1 MSSRRVLGILAQVVA
16 LGAGGWFLLRTAAAS
31 WGTIALSDLRPA
43 WLPIVVASVLT
54 AATYLFLVFLW
65 VVSLRWWQER
75 FPYLE
80 AARVWFVS
88 NLARFIPGMVWHL
101 LGVAA
106 MAQARDLSPLAAAG
120 GILLQQFV
128 LVLTALVVAA
138 AWAPALLSGWAR
150 AIPAES
156 LLALT
161 GLGVAL
167 LVLVLPRAMP
177 LMGRAVARVLRRPVS
192 WPALPPGEFTLYVL
206 GLCVPWVAYGIAF
219 WLFGRGLLG
228 TQAPSF
234 PLAVGGYVASY
245 VVGLI
250 VVFAPSG
257 LVVREAAMVAALAPA
272 IGGGA
277 ALVLAIAT
285 RVWLLMVELATAL
298 GVVLLHGVVHGRR
311 PQGTSG
317 AGRQ

>member
-1 MSSRRVLGILAQVVA
+1 MSSRRALGILAQVIA
-16 LGAGGWFLLRTAAAS
+16 LGAGGWFLLRTASAS
-31 WGTIALSDLRPA
+31 WGTIALSDLHPA
-43 WLPIVVASVLT
+43 WLPILAASVLT

-106 MAQARDLSPLAAAG
+106 MAHARDLSPLAATA
-120 GILLQQFV
+120 GILLQQVV
-128 LVLTALVVAA
+128 LVLTGLVVTA
-138 AWAPALLSGWAR
+138 AWAPALISGWGGAV
-150 AIPAES
+150 PAEPR
-156 LLALT
+156 LALT
-161 GLGVAL
+161 GLGVVL

-192 WPALPPGEFTLYVL
+192 WPALPTGQFALYVA

-219 WLFGRGLLG
+219 WLFGRAILG
-228 TQAPSF
+228 SQAPGLA
-234 PLAVGGYVASY
+234 LAVGSFVASY

-257 LVVREAAMVAALAPA
+257 LVVREAALVAALAPA
-272 IGGGA
+272 IGEGA
-277 ALVLAIAT
+277 ALVLAIAS

-298 GVVLLHGVVHGRR
+298 AVVLLHGVVHGRR
-311 PQGTSG
+311 GKVQP
-317 AGRQ
+317 

>member
-1 MSSRRVLGILAQVVA
+1 MASRRVPGILAQVVA

-31 WGTIALSDLRPA
+31 WGSIALSDLRPA

-106 MAQARDLSPLAAAG
+106 MAHQRDVSPLAATA
-120 GILLQQFV
+120 GILLQQVV
-128 LVLTALVVAA
+128 LVLTGLVVAT
-138 AWAPALLSGWAR
+138 AWAPALLSGWAG
-150 AIPAES
+150 AIPAEQ

-161 GLGVAL
+161 ALGMAL
-167 LVLVLPRAMP
+167 LILVLPRAMP
-177 LMGRAVARVLRRPVS
+177 VMGRAATRLLRRPVS
-192 WPALPPGEFTLYVL
+192 WPALPTGEFTLYVL
-206 GLCVPWVAYGIAF
+206 GLCLPWAVYGVAF
-219 WLFGRGLLG
+219 WLFGRGILG
-228 TQAPSF
+228 AQAPGLS
-234 PLAVGGYVASY
+234 LAVGSFVASY
-245 VVGLI
+245 LVGLI

-257 LVVREAAMVAALAPA
+257 LVVREAALVAALAPA

-277 ALVLAIAT
+277 ALIVAIAS
-285 RVWLLMVELATAL
+285 RVWLLMVELATVL
-298 GVVLLHGVVHGRR
+298 GVVLVHGAVHRR
-311 PQGTSG
+311 QHG
-317 AGRQ
+317 GRGVEP

>member
-1 MSSRRVLGILAQVVA
+1 MPSRRAWGILAQVVA

-31 WGTIALSDLRPA
+31 WGTIALSDLRPQWA
-43 WLPIVVASVLT
+43 PIIAASVLT

-88 NLARFIPGMVWHL
+88 NLARFIPGMVWQL
-101 LGVAA
+101 VGVAA
-106 MAQARDLSPLAAAG
+106 MAHAQEISPVAATAG
-120 GILLQQFV
+120 VLLQQVV
-128 LVLTALVVAA
+128 LVVTGLMVTA
-138 AWAPALLSGWAR
+138 AWAPALLSGWAAR
-150 AIPAES
+150 AIPPES
-156 LLALT
+156 MLALT
-161 GLGVAL
+161 GLGVVL

-177 LMGRAVARVLRRPVS
+177 LVGKAVTRVLRRAVS
-192 WPALPPGEFTLYVL
+192 WPALPTGEFALYVA

-219 WLFGRGLLG
+219 WLFGRGILG
-228 TQAPSF
+228 SQAPGF
-234 PLAVGGYVASY
+234 ALAVGGFVASY

-257 LVVREAAMVAALAPA
+257 LVVREAALVAALAPA

-277 ALVLAIAT
+277 ALVLAIT
-285 RVWLLMVELATAL
+285 SRLWLLLLELATAL
-298 GVVLLHGVVHGRR
+298 GVVAVHRMVHRHVYSHR
-311 PQGTSG
+311 P
-317 AGRQ
+317 